1 MRASESGYMTS
12 RGLVVLRRFH
22 VIIQEAEDE
31 VECTLPQSPMCQP
44 PVMHRIN
51 RARARTACRAAKRSP
66 EGQRTRKAKGP
77 LGSSHV

>member
-1 MRASESGYMTS
+1 VRASESGYMTKDGR

-31 VECTLPQSPMCQP
+31 VECTLPQSPMCH

-51 RARARTACRAAKRSP
+51 HVRARTACRAAKKSP
-66 EGQRTRKAKGP
+66 EVP